1 MLLAPIDWAIIGAY
15 LLFSLVI
22 GVWVMRQAGKD
33 STEFFAAGK
42 NMPWWLLGV
51 SMVATTFSTDTPNL
65 VSNIVRTDGVS
76 GNWVWW
82 AFLLTG
88 MLTVFVYA
96 NLWKRSGVLTDVE
109 FYELRYSG
117 RMAAFLRGFR
127 AIYLGLLFNVIVMA
141 TVSLA
146 AIKIS
151 GVLMGLT
158 PVETVVIA
166 GIVTVIYSS
175 LGGLK
180 GVLLTDFFQ
189 FFLAIGGSLIAA
201 YVALNHPEVGGLSG
215 LLEHKD
221 VVTQLNILPD
231 FSDPSH
237 AIGIFIIPLVIQ
249 WWSVYYPGAEPGG
262 GGYIAQRMFAAKDE
276 NNSIAAVFFFN
287 AAHYALRPWPWII
300 VGLCSIIVFP
310 DIASMKEAF
319 PDAASVAG
327 DDMGYPAMLT
337 FIPTG
342 WLGLVVASLTA
353 AYMSTIS
360 THLNWGSSYLVNDFY
375 QRFIR
380 PESSEKELVMVGRI
394 STVVLMI
401 VAGILA
407 LLLRDA
413 LGSFQIILQ
422 IGAGTGLLFILR
434 WFWWRINAGSEI
446 AAMFISFAVA
456 MYFQF
461 AHAHTGLPELT
472 SWQELII
479 VIVITTIG
487 WLAVTFL
494 TRPTNKETLVSFCE
508 IARPG
513 GPGWRKVID
522 QAKAEGT
529 DVEPLED
536 EAWRV
541 PQGILCMVL
550 GVIAVYGALFATGY
564 WIYGQWTLASIITVV
579 AIVASALLYKA
590 WRTLIEIRPEDE
602 ELYEAG

>member
-1 MLLAPIDWAIIGAY
+1 MLLAPIDWAIICAY
-15 LLFSLVI
+15 LLFSLCI
-22 GVWVMRQAGKD
+22 GLWVARQAGKN
-33 STEFFAAGK
+33 STQFFAAGK
-42 NMPWWLLGV
+42 NMPWWLLGI

-117 RMAAFLRGFR
+117 KMAAFLRGFR
-127 AIYLGLLFNVIVMA
+127 SIYLGFFFNVVVMA

-158 PVETVVIA
+158 PVQTVVIT
-166 GIVTVIYSS
+166 GVVTVIYSS

-201 YVALNHPEVGGLSG
+201 YVALDHPEVGGLEG
-215 LLEHKD
+215 LLNHKE
-221 VVTQLNILPD
+221 VITQLNILPD
-231 FSDPSH
+231 FSDPSQ
-237 AIGIFIIPLVIQ
+237 AIGIFIIPLAIQ

-319 PDAASVAG
+319 PDAASVA
-327 DDMGYPAMLT
+327 DNDMGYPAMLT

-342 WLGLVVASLTA
+342 WLGIVVASLTA

-375 QRFIR
+375 KRFVR
-380 PESSEKELVMVGRI
+380 PESSEKELVRVGRI
-394 STVVLMI
+394 STAVLMI
-401 VAGILA
+401 VAGSLA
-407 LLLRDA
+407 LFLRNA
-413 LGSFQIILQ
+413 LDSFQIILQ

-434 WFWWRINAGSEI
+434 WFWWRINAASEV
-446 AAMFISFAVA
+446 AAMVISFLVA

-461 AHAHTGLPELT
+461 AHTHTGLPDLT
-472 SWQELII
+472 SWQELIAG
-479 VIVITTIG
+479 VIITTIG
-487 WLAVTFL
+487 WVLVTL
-494 TRPTNKETLVSFCE
+494 YTRPTDKETLVNFCE
-508 IARPG
+508 VARPG
-513 GPGWRKVID
+513 GPGWQKVIEE
-522 QAKAEGT
+522 AEAEENNL
-529 DVEPLED
+529 EPLQD

-541 PQGILCMVL
+541 PQGILCMAL
-550 GVIAVYGALFATGY
+550 GSVAIYGTLFATGY
-564 WIYGQWTLASIITVV
+564 WIYGRWTLASVIT
-579 AIVASALLYKA
+579 IVSIAASVYLFKS
-590 WRTLIEIRPEDE
+590 WRKLIQIRPEDE
-602 ELYEAG
+602 ELFEE

>member
-1 MLLAPIDWAIIGAY
+1 MVFLETIDWFIIALY
-15 LLFSLVI
+15 MVFSLAI
-22 GVWVMRQAGKD
+22 GLYVARQAGKN

-65 VSNIVRTDGVS
+65 VANIVRTDGVS

-117 RMAAFLRGFR
+117 KMAAFLRGFR
-127 AIYLGLLFNVIVMA
+127 SVYLGFIFNVVVMA

-158 PVETVVIA
+158 PLQTVVIA
-166 GIVTVIYSS
+166 GIVTVLYSS

-201 YVALNHPEVGGLSG
+201 YVALQHPQVGGLEG
-215 LLEHKD
+215 LLSHKE
-221 VVTQLNILPD
+221 VVSQLNILPD
-231 FSDPSH
+231 FSDPSQ
-237 AIGIFIIPLVIQ
+237 AMGIFIIPLLIQ

-262 GGYIAQRMFAAKDE
+262 GGYIAQRMFAAKNE

-287 AAHYALRPWPWII
+287 AAHFALRPWPWII

-310 DIASMKEAF
+310 DIASLKEAF
-319 PDAASVAG
+319 PNASSVAG

-375 QRFIR
+375 KRFVR
-380 PESSEKELVMVGRI
+380 PGSSEKELVTVGRI

-401 VAGILA
+401 VAGALA

-413 LGSFQIILQ
+413 LDSFQIILQ
-422 IGAGTGLLFILR
+422 IGAGTGLLFIMR

-461 AHAHTGLPELT
+461 AHVYTGLPELT
-472 SWQELII
+472 SWQELI
-479 VIVITTIG
+479 VGIVITTIG
-487 WLAVTFL
+487 WVSVTFL
-494 TRPTNKETLVSFCE
+494 TRPTDEETLVNFCK

-513 GPGWRKVID
+513 GPGWKRVVNK
-522 QAKAEGT
+522 AKAEGK

-541 PQGILCMVL
+541 PQGMLCMVL
-550 GVIAVYGALFATGY
+550 GCIAVYGALFATGY
-564 WIYGQWTLASIITVV
+564 WIYGRWMLAGIITVV
-579 AIVASALLYKA
+579 AIAASGFLYKA
-590 WRTLIEIRPEDE
+590 WRKLIEIRPEDQ
-602 ELYEAG
+602 ELYSG

>member
-15 LLFSLVI
+15 LLFSLLI
-22 GVWVMRQAGKD
+22 GVWVMRQAGKN

-42 NMPWWLLGV
+42 NMPWWLLGI

-88 MLTVFVYA
+88 MLTVFIYA

-117 RMAAFLRGFR
+117 KMAAFLRGFR
-127 AIYLGLLFNVIVMA
+127 AIYLGFLFNVIVMA

-166 GIVTVIYSS
+166 GVVTVIYSS
-175 LGGLK
+175 LGGLR

-201 YVALNHPEVGGLSG
+201 YVALDHPEVGGLSG

-221 VVTQLNILPD
+221 VITQLNIIPD
-231 FSDPSH
+231 FSDPSQ

-375 QRFIR
+375 KRFVR

-407 LLLRDA
+407 LLLKDA
-413 LGSFQIILQ
+413 LDSFQIILQ

-472 SWQELII
+472 SWQELIV

-494 TRPTNKETLVSFCE
+494 TRPTNKKTLVSFCE

-529 DVEPLED
+529 GVKPLED

-541 PQGILCMVL
+541 PQGMLCMVL

-564 WIYGQWTLASIITVV
+564 WIYGQWTLASVITVV
-579 AIVASALLYKA
+579 SIVASALLYKA

>member
-1 MLLAPIDWAIIGAY
+1 MLLSTVDWAIIGAY
-15 LLFSLVI
+15 LLFSLCI
-22 GVWVMRQAGKD
+22 GVWVARQAGQN
-33 STEFFAAGK
+33 STQYFAAGK
-42 NMPWWLLGV
+42 NMPWWLLGI

-117 RMAAFLRGFR
+117 KMAAFLRGFR
-127 AIYLGLLFNVIVMA
+127 SIYLGFFFNVIVMA

-158 PVETVVIA
+158 PVQTVVIG
-166 GIVTVIYSS
+166 GIITVVYST

-201 YVALNHPEVGGLSG
+201 YVALNHPDVGGLSG
-215 LLEHKD
+215 LLNHKE
-221 VVTQLNILPD
+221 VVGQLNILPD
-231 FSDPSH
+231 FSDPSQ
-237 AIGIFIIPLVIQ
+237 AIGIFIIPLAIQ

-262 GGYIAQRMFAAKDE
+262 GGYIAQRMFAAKNE

-287 AAHYALRPWPWII
+287 AAHFALRPWPWII
-300 VGLCSIIVFP
+300 VGLCSINVFP
-310 DIASMKEAF
+310 DVASMKEAF

-327 DDMGYPAMLT
+327 NDMGYPAMLT
-337 FIPTG
+337 FIPAG

-375 QRFIR
+375 KRFVN
-380 PESSEKELVMVGRI
+380 PKSSEKELVRVGRI
-394 STVVLMI
+394 STVILMI
-401 VAGILA
+401 VAGSLA
-407 LLLRDA
+407 LLLRNA
-413 LGSFQIILQ
+413 LDSFEIILQ
-422 IGAGTGLLFILR
+422 IGAGTGLLFIVR

-446 AAMFISFAVA
+446 AAMTISFIVA
-456 MYFQF
+456 IYFQF
-461 AHAHTGLPELT
+461 GHAHTGLPQLT
-472 SWQELII
+472 SWQELVAG
-479 VIVITTIG
+479 VIITTIG
-487 WLAVTFL
+487 WVTVTFM
-494 TRPTNKETLVSFCE
+494 TRPTDKETLINFCT

-513 GPGWRKVID
+513 GPGWQKVIQ
-522 QAKAEGT
+522 QAEAEGIT
-529 DVEPLED
+529 SEPLQD

-550 GVIAVYGALFATGY
+550 GCIAIYGTLFATGY
-564 WIYGQWTLASIITVV
+564 WIYGRFTLALSITILV
-579 AIVASALLYKA
+579 IVASGCLYKS
-590 WRTLIEIRPEDE
+590 WKKLIDIRPEDE
-602 ELYEAG
+602 LY

>member
-15 LLFSLVI
+15 LLFSLLI
-22 GVWVMRQAGKD
+22 GVWVMRQAGKNT
-33 STEFFAAGK
+33 TEFFAAGE
-42 NMPWWLLGV
+42 NMPWWLLGI

-65 VSNIVRTDGVS
+65 VANIVRTDGVS

-117 RMAAFLRGFR
+117 KMAAFLRGFR
-127 AIYLGLLFNVIVMA
+127 SIYLGFLFNVIVMA

-175 LGGLK
+175 LGGLR

-201 YVALNHPEVGGLSG
+201 YVALDHPEVGGLDG

-221 VVTQLNILPD
+221 VITQLNILPD
-231 FSDPSH
+231 FSDPSQ

-310 DIASMKEAF
+310 DIAAMKEAF

-487 WLAVTFL
+487 WLAVTFM
-494 TRPTNKETLVSFCE
+494 TRPTNKKTLVNFCKV
-508 IARPG
+508 ARPG

-529 DVEPLED
+529 EMEPLED

-541 PQGILCMVL
+541 PQGMLCMVL

-564 WIYGQWTLASIITVV
+564 WIYGQWILAGIITLV
-579 AIVASALLYKA
+579 AVGASGLLYKA

-602 ELYEAG
+602 EFYEAG

>member
-15 LLFSLVI
+15 LLFSLLI
-22 GVWVMRQAGKD
+22 GLWVARQAGKN

-117 RMAAFLRGFR
+117 KMAAFLRGFR
-127 AIYLGLLFNVIVMA
+127 SVYLGFLFNVVVMA

-189 FFLAIGGSLIAA
+189 FFLAIGGSLVAA
-201 YVALNHPEVGGLSG
+201 YVALNHPDVGGLAG
-215 LLEHKD
+215 LLEHKE
-221 VVTQLNILPD
+221 VVSQLNILPD
-231 FSDPSH
+231 FSDPSQ
-237 AIGIFIIPLVIQ
+237 AIGIFIIPLLIQ

-310 DIASMKEAF
+310 DVASMKAAF

-337 FIPTG
+337 FIPKG

-375 QRFIR
+375 KRFVR
-380 PESSEKELVMVGRI
+380 PDSSEKELVTVGRI
-394 STVVLMI
+394 STVSLMI
-401 VAGILA
+401 IAGSLA
-407 LLLRDA
+407 LFLQDA
-413 LGSFQIILQ
+413 LDSFQIILQ

-434 WFWWRINAGSEI
+434 WFWWRINAASEI

-461 AHAHTGLPELT
+461 AHAHTGLPVLT
-472 SWQELII
+472 GWQELIAG
-479 VIVITTIG
+479 VIITTIG
-487 WLAVTFL
+487 WVAVTFM
-494 TRPTNKETLVSFCE
+494 TRPTDKETLVNFCKV
-508 IARPG
+508 ARPG
-513 GPGWRKVID
+513 GPGWQKVIR
-522 QAKAEGT
+522 QAEASGN

-541 PQGILCMVL
+541 PQGLLCMVL
-550 GVIAVYGALFATGY
+550 GCIAVYGALFATGY
-564 WIYGQWTLASIITVV
+564 WIYGRWILASVITVV
-579 AIVASALLYKA
+579 AVTASGLLYKA
-590 WRTLIEIRPEDE
+590 WRKLIKIQPENE
-602 ELYEAG
+602 QLYET